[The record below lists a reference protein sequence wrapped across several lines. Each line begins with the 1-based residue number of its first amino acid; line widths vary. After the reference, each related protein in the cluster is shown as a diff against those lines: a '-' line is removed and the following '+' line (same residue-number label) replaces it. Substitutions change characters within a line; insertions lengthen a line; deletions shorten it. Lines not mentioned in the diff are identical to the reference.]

1 MGVSSCRTESPN
13 SSPALKNTHS
23 WNFPHR
29 LLTVLI
35 LILVCSRGYSQD
47 VSSKEMVEPAEL
59 SLIEASILGV
69 VEGITEFLPVSS
81 TGHLILTAHFL
92 ELSEDTILTDK
103 SGNVVFMEK
112 PSPEN
117 PAGIPLTL
125 EVGINNYLIIIQFGA
140 IAAVVFLYWNR
151 LLTIL
156 FGILGKNRTGVLL
169 LRNLIV
175 AFIPIAVLGLLFKDL
190 IDRYL
195 FGNLPVVLALFI
207 GGVAILIVDR
217 WHRNQ
222 VKDDLGPDL
231 HELTLKQCLCIGVL
245 QCVAL
250 WPGTSRSLMAII
262 GGYLVRLSPSKA
274 AEFSF
279 LLGLVTLSAAS
290 IYKGYKVGLPLTDA
304 FGWWIP
310 LLGCLIAAVSAALA
324 VKWMV
329 NYLGK
334 HGLALFGYY
343 RIVLAAVLA
352 VVFYV

>member
-13 SSPALKNTHS
+13 SSPALKNTLS
-23 WNFPHR
+23 WNFPLR

-35 LILVCSRGYSQD
+35 L
-47 VSSKEMVEPAEL
+47 VSSYAFAQEDSHKETLETAEL
-59 SLIEASILGV
+59 GIFEASILGL
-69 VEGITEFLPVSS
+69 VEGITEYLPISS

-92 ELSEDTILTDK
+92 ELSDDTVLTDK
-103 SGNVVFMEK
+103 NGKVVFLEK
-112 PSPEN
+112 PSAEN

-140 IAAVVFLYWNR
+140 IAAVAVLYWNR

-156 FGILGKNRTGVLL
+156 FGILGKDRNGVLL

-175 AFIPIAVLGLLFKDL
+175 AFVPIAVLGLLFKDQ

-195 FGNLPVVLALFI
+195 FGNLPVVVALFI
-207 GGVAILIVDR
+207 GGVAILFVDR
-217 WHRNQ
+217 WHRKQ

-231 HELTLKQCLCIGVL
+231 HELTFKQCVFIGAL

-250 WPGTSRSLMAII
+250 WPGTSRSMMTII
-262 GGYLVRLSPSKA
+262 ACYLVRLSPNKA

-290 IYKGYKVGLPLTDA
+290 IYKGYTVGLPLTDA
-304 FGWWIP
+304 FGWWMP
-310 LLGCLIAAVSAALA
+310 LLGCLIAAISAAAA

-334 HGLALFGYY
+334 HGLAVFGYY
-343 RIVLAAVLA
+343 RIVLAVVLT